1 MDQCRDGVGPG
12 PIWRLTNHG
21 GRIGPPL
28 SWSSSSLVQF
38 RGRSEVSSIEQTFL
52 KQVVMLAATEL
63 LTNAVHGKR
72 RPMWSWGLGGL
83 AMLAITLIAVRF
95 QWLPIGRGV
104 VDTSLT
110 YQVAQRSITDTVI
123 ERGSIESQNN
133 FVGTCQVPGW
143 QNRIIFIVPE
153 GSTVKEGEVVVRFD
167 SAEVD
172 RMISEKSAALNEA
185 QGKLEQAT
193 ADLDIQKNKSQ
204 SEIQAADLE
213 LKLARLDRDKYIK
226 GDFIAEKSDLER
238 QIADGQAQ
246 LEKVE
251 DELRNMEILVSKGF
265 RTPEQLREVQLRRN
279 SFRYGL
285 ERDEQKMSVLVEFDF
300 VRKQTE
306 FDAKATEAVLKLKRA
321 QDTATA
327 EERKAESAIA
337 SAKNAVQIAEQELK
351 ELQDQK
357 GHCEIKAPQEGTVA
371 YANQSW
377 FDPEDRIR
385 EGASVRNQ
393 QSVFYL
399 PNMKQMQVKV
409 QINEAVVDK
418 IKTNL
423 KATIR
428 MDAFPDI
435 TLDGTINYVSELA
448 QSGFSNVMNYE
459 SIIHIDSFPESL
471 NIKPGM
477 TAQVEIMVGVYE
489 NVLAVPVTAVTE
501 HQGQA
506 YVYRLQGMQS
516 TRLRVKTGRTTH
528 SFVELLEG
536 VEPGYLL
543 ALDAYHRSMAD
554 FRQADQES
562 IENEST
568 GRRPDAEPTDM

>member
-1 MDQCRDGVGPG
+1 MSV
-12 PIWRLTNHG
+12 
-21 GRIGPPL
+21 
-28 SWSSSSLVQF
+28 LV
-38 RGRSEVSSIEQTFL
+38 L
-52 KQVVMLAATEL
+52 
-63 LTNAVHGKR
+63 
-72 RPMWSWGLGGL
+72 
-83 AMLAITLIAVRF
+83 AVRF
-95 QWLPIGRGV
+95 QWLPFGHSAI
-104 VDTSLT
+104 DPSLT
-110 YQVAQRSITDTVI
+110 YQVAKRSITDTVI

-153 GSTVKEGEVVVRFD
+153 GSTVKAGEVVVRFD

-185 QGKLEQAT
+185 QGKFEQAT

-204 SEIQAADLE
+204 SEVQAADLE
-213 LKLARLDRDKYIK
+213 LKLAQLDRDKYIK
-226 GDFIAEKSDLER
+226 GDFIAEKSELER
-238 QIADGQAQ
+238 LIADGQAQ

-251 DELRNMEILVSKGF
+251 DELRNMEQLVNKGF
-265 RTPEQLREVQLRRN
+265 RTPEQLREIQLRRN
-279 SFRYGL
+279 SFRYAL
-285 ERDEQKMSVLVEFDF
+285 ERDQQKMSVLVQFDF

-306 FDAKATEAVLKLKRA
+306 FDAKASEAVLKLKRA

-327 EERKAESAIA
+327 EARKAESAIA

-351 ELQDQK
+351 ELQQQK
-357 GHCEIKAPQEGTVA
+357 DHCEIKAPQEGTVA

-399 PNMKQMQVKV
+399 PDMKRMQVKV

-418 IKTNL
+418 IKPTQ
-423 KATIR
+423 KAIIR

-435 TLDGTINYVSELA
+435 ILQGTIHYVSELA

-506 YVYRLQGMQS
+506 YVYRLQGRQS
-516 TRLRVKTGRTTH
+516 TRQRVKTGRTTH
-528 SFVELLEG
+528 SFVELIEG

-543 ALDAYHRSMAD
+543 ALDAYHRSLDD
-554 FRQADQES
+554 FRQADQAS
-562 IENEST
+562 IASDSPEP
-568 GRRPDAEPTDM
+568 RPDAVPTDM